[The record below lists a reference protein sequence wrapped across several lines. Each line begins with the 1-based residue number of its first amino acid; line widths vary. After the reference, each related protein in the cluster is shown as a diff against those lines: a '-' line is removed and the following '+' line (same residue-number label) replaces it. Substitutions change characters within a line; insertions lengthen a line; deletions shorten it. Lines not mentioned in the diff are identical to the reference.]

1 MVTFLPLFIIAI
13 SLFSLF
19 RKRGIRA
26 QQDTESAF
34 WEREE
39 QANSVR
45 RKDIGNLPYLTIPL
59 AEFPIGICKTDEI
72 SALEA
77 TLTEL
82 SGKKIL
88 NLGRQTNTDL
98 KLLYGTANIGVL
110 TQYSDNYLL
119 LCRTLTDYAA
129 ALHANGFDKDAIT
142 VLEYEVST
150 GSDSSTAYSLL
161 ADLYISEGRQ
171 EDIAVLIA
179 QADTLDSLM
188 RTPILAKLEE
198 KQAS

>member
-1 MVTFLPLFIIAI
+1 MVTILPLFIIAI

-26 QQDTESAF
+26 QQDTDSAF

-45 RKDIGNLPYLTIPL
+45 RKDISNLPYLTIPL
-59 AEFPIGICKTDEI
+59 NHFPIGICKTDEI
-72 SALEA
+72 SVLES

-82 SGKKIL
+82 SGQKIL

-98 KLLYGTANIGVL
+98 KLLYGTANIGFL

-129 ALHANGFDKDAIT
+129 ALHANGYDREAVT
-142 VLEYEVST
+142 VLEYEIST

-161 ADLYISEGRQ
+161 ADLYISEGRPSAI
-171 EDIAVLIA
+171 DSLIA
-179 QADTLDSLM
+179 QADALDSLM
-188 RTPILAKLEE
+188 RAPILAKLAE